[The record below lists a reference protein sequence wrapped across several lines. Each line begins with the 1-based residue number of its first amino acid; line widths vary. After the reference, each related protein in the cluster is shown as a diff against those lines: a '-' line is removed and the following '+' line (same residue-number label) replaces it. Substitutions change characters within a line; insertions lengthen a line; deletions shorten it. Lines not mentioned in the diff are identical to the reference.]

1 MLVTRTKVITPGRR
15 SDLLSRPRL
24 LQLLQRLID
33 YKLIVISAPAGYGK
47 TSLLVD
53 FAHEVDLPVC
63 WYALDHLDQNPQRF
77 VAHLAASLQ
86 QKFPDLDNLAQA
98 AQSSGELDLD
108 RAVATVANEVYEHV
122 REHFI
127 LVLDDYHLVE
137 DCAEIN
143 YIVNQLT
150 LHLDENA
157 HLIISSRTLP
167 ALPDMSLFVGRNQVG
182 GLDFET
188 LAFQTGEIQSLLEQN
203 YNLILPDAE
212 AKQIAE
218 QTEGWITGLLLSAHT
233 RWEGMVEHLQHA
245 RVSGIDLYDYL
256 AQQVLARQPEA
267 IQTFLMHSSLIEE
280 FDAPLC
286 RDVLEGIL
294 GEQDWQGLIEI
305 VGRSNLFV
313 LPIGQG
319 WVRYHHLFRDF
330 LQTTLANDYPQR
342 VDEVRRS
349 LAWVYTCR
357 GEWEKA
363 HDLYHQLGD
372 TEAMAALVEQAGSD
386 LAQQGQISTL
396 SKWLDALPVTVL
408 TPALMSLQGIVLAM
422 RGKQERGEALLDEA
436 IRQLEANEDWSLL
449 SSSLVRRAT
458 VRRFSGQYLRS
469 IEDADAAIAIITE
482 HKLDQ
487 QHIVAEALRVKG
499 ACSYRI
505 GEPDQALRSL
515 NQAQSLY
522 QSLRDESNM
531 AMVQMDLGVIFEAI
545 GRYERAREAYG
556 ESLAYYRKAGDH
568 LRLASV
574 LNNLGVVHHISGQYE
589 EAWELLSEALE
600 CARRSSYSRKEAVA
614 LASIGDLYADL
625 DIQEAARDAYYQA
638 REIAE
643 RVHDHFLS
651 FYVTL
656 AQAVLALR
664 SEDFSLADYLLQ
676 SARDM
681 TNHESSFEVG
691 LYRMTAGRVA
701 LAQDRL
707 EEATRQL
714 EAATAIFQE
723 EQPLYGAQAHF
734 ALAMAYFCKEQPERA
749 FEVLRQAFRLV
760 PDLDQ
765 HVLVVMSRAAGDLLD
780 AAQSDPELRYRA
792 AHLQKKVR
800 HFERTLPG
808 MRRFLRQRSL
818 PSITFGPPE
827 LVVRAL
833 GGEEVRLD
841 GKLITIGDWQTR
853 TARDLFFLLL
863 ARSEGLTKEGI
874 GLEIW
879 PDAGPSQ
886 LKTRFKNAIYRV
898 RRALGQEVIQFGDDH
913 LYSFNWAMDY
923 RYDVQAFET
932 TLDQAAAET
941 RPEKRLALYQSAIS
955 LYGGDYLP
963 DVDQEWVAPIREHL
977 RQRNVNAI
985 LSLAQQHLELNEFR
999 NALHWVQQLVEQDPC
1014 HEEAHR
1020 VAMRAYAGLGNR
1032 SGVARQFQIC
1042 REALWEQIQVPPSP
1056 QTLSLYQRLVQ

>member
-1 MLVTRTKVITPGRR
+1 
-15 SDLLSRPRL
+15 L

-53 FAHEVDLPVC
+53 FAYEVDLPVC

-77 VAHLAASLQ
+77 VAHLVASLQ
-86 QKFPDLDNLAQA
+86 QKFPTLDNLSQA
-98 AQSSGELDLD
+98 AQSSGEFDLD

-137 DCAEIN
+137 DCADIN
-143 YIVNQLT
+143 YIVNQLA

-157 HLIISSRTLP
+157 HLFISSRTLP

-203 YNLILPDAE
+203 YNLIVPDAD
-212 AKQIAE
+212 AKEIAA
-218 QTEGWITGLLLSAHT
+218 QTEGWITGLLLSAQT
-233 RWEGMVEHLQHA
+233 RWEGMVEQLQHA
-245 RVSGIDLYDYL
+245 RVSGVDLYDYL
-256 AQQVLARQPEA
+256 AQQVLSRQPEA

-280 FDAPLC
+280 FDAQLC
-286 RDVLEGIL
+286 REVLEGIV
-294 GEQDWQGLIEI
+294 GEQDWQGLIDT
-305 VGRSNLFV
+305 VARSNLFV

-330 LQTTLANDYPQR
+330 LQARLANDSPQR
-342 VDEVRRS
+342 VDEVRRR
-349 LAWVYTCR
+349 LAHVYTCR
-357 GEWEKA
+357 SEWEKA

-372 TEAMAALVEQAGSD
+372 TGATAALVEQAGSD

-396 SKWLDALPVTVL
+396 AKWLDALPVTVL

-422 RGKQERGEALLDEA
+422 RGKQERGGALLDEA
-436 IRQLEANEDWSLL
+436 IRRLEAEENWSLL
-449 SSSLVRRAT
+449 PSSLVRRAT
-458 VRRFSGQYLRS
+458 VRRFSGQYHRS
-469 IEDADAAIAIITE
+469 IEDADAAIAIVTE

-487 QHIVAEALRVKG
+487 QNIVAEALRVKG
-499 ACSYRI
+499 ACRYRT
-505 GEPDQALRSL
+505 GDADEALLSL
-515 NQAQSLY
+515 NDAQALY

-531 AMVQMDLGVIFEAI
+531 AIVQLDLGVIYEAT
-545 GRYERAREAYG
+545 GQYQQAREAYS
-556 ESLAYYRKAGDH
+556 ESLSYFRKTGDH
-568 LRLASV
+568 LRLATV
-574 LNNLGVVHHISGQYE
+574 LNNLGVVHHLSGQYE

-600 CARRSSYSRKEAVA
+600 CARRSGYTRKEAVT
-614 LASIGDLYADL
+614 LASIGDLYAEL

-643 RVHDHFLS
+643 RVQDHFLS
-651 FYVTL
+651 LYVTL
-656 AQAVLALR
+656 AQAILALR
-664 SEDFSLADYLLQ
+664 SEDFALADYLLQ

-681 TNHESSFEVG
+681 TNHESSFEVA

-701 LAQDRL
+701 LAQERL
-707 EEATRQL
+707 EEATRDL
-714 EAATAIFQE
+714 EAATAIFQDG
-723 EQPLYGAQAHF
+723 QPLYGAQAHF
-734 ALAMAYFCKEQPERA
+734 ALAMVYFCKKQPERA
-749 FEVLRQAFRLV
+749 FDLLKQAFRLV

-765 HVLVVMSRAAGDLLD
+765 HVLVVTARQAGELLD
-780 AAQSDPELRYRA
+780 AAQEDPELRYRVTN
-792 AHLQKKVR
+792 LQKKVQR
-800 HFERTLPG
+800 FERMLPG
-808 MRRFLRQRSL
+808 LRRFLRQRSL

-833 GGEEVRLD
+833 GGEEVWLD
-841 GKLITIGDWQTR
+841 GKLITISDWQTR

-863 ARSEGLTKEGI
+863 ARPEGLTKEGI

-898 RRALGQEVIQFGDDH
+898 RRALGQDVIQFGDDH
-913 LYSFNWAMDY
+913 LYGFNWAMDY
-923 RYDVQAFET
+923 KYDAQAFES
-932 TLDQAAAET
+932 TLEQAASET
-941 RPEKRLALYQSAIS
+941 RPERRLALYQSAIS

-977 RQRNVNAI
+977 RQLNVNAT
-985 LSLAQQHLELNEFR
+985 LSLAQQHLELKEFR
-999 NALHWVQQLVEQDPC
+999 NALQWIQQLLEQDPC

-1042 REALWEQIQVPPSP
+1042 RDALWEQIQVPPSP
-1056 QTLSLYQRLVQ
+1056 QTLTLYQRLVQ